1 MSYCSVVVLAVITNQ
16 AKNEAMKII
25 YHFFGKNI
33 FDHII
38 GVDDNTPP
46 KPDPKGVLY
55 IIDSLNLNSQECI
68 LVGDSEGDYQTAK
81 NAGVKAIA
89 AAWGFRDKEIL
100 LSSKADM
107 VIEKPC
113 DLLKLFTFEPF

>member
-1 MSYCSVVVLAVITNQ
+1 
-16 AKNEAMKII
+16 MKII

-81 NAGVKAIA
+81 NAGVKATPTLIINGELLQGAQSYQVIA
-89 AAWGFRDKEIL
+89 SVIDKHL
-100 LSSKADM
+100 G
-107 VIEKPC
+107 
-113 DLLKLFTFEPF
+113 